1 MYRVFVPLVILWASP
16 WSLVGLLV
24 GGAGLATGGGMQRK
38 GRVLEFWGGLV
49 TSFLRHAPLVSGGAM
64 AMTLGHTVLGQTRA
78 ALDITREH
86 EAVHVRQYE
95 IWGLF
100 FIPAYFACSLAMRL
114 AGKDAYR
121 DNPFE
126 KQAYDKAP

>member
-1 MYRVFVPLVILWASP
+1 MKTLLAALAILWASP
-16 WSLVGLLV
+16 WSLLGLLV
-24 GGAGLATGGGMQRK
+24 GLTGLATGGGVQRR

-49 TSFLRHAPLVSGGAM
+49 TWLLRHAPLPSEGAM

-78 ALDITREH
+78 ALDLTRDH

-100 FIPAYFACSLAMRL
+100 FIPAYFACSLVLRL

>member
-1 MYRVFVPLVILWASP
+1 MNKLRIPLAILWASP
-16 WSLVGLLV
+16 WSLLGLLV
-24 GGAGLATGGGMQRK
+24 GFAGLATGGGVQRK

-49 TSFLRHAPLVSGGAM
+49 TSCLRHAPLVSGGAM

-95 IWGLF
+95 IWGPLF
-100 FIPAYFACSLAMRL
+100 VPAYFAYALALWL

-126 KQAYDKAP
+126 REAYRKSP